1 MLVHLELHSRPCGTL
16 RVYDAGSFECS
27 DDYRVALTAEIDGTT
42 VMLHGADKPLS
53 LNDYKHIGRYLA
65 GLGYTTVRIKRARRW
80 KEIDLLR
87 FK

>member
-1 MLVHLELHSRPCGTL
+1 
-16 RVYDAGSFECS
+16 
-27 DDYRVALTAEIDGTT
+27 
-42 VMLHGADKPLS
+42 MLHGADKPLS